1 MTNDATQPVAD
12 EEGRK
17 TIARLASEMLPK
29 LIERLTTSQLG
40 ELEVRED
47 GWRIRLRKPIDAA
60 NREAHAATDHPR
72 TEHSAR
78 SGGQQHSD
86 RTPSPQRIGS
96 QRNEP
101 ARGLVTSPAVGYFVA
116 RDSVKVGA
124 SLRSGDLVGHI
135 DVLGVR
141 QEVASPVAG
150 VLRAMEVQPG
160 QAVEYGQPIARVEPS
175 V

>member
-1 MTNDATQPVAD
+1 MKDDATHPVAD
-12 EEGRK
+12 DEGRK
-17 TIARLASEMLPK
+17 TIARLAREMLPK
-29 LIERLTTSQLG
+29 LIERLTNSELG

-47 GWRIRLRKPIDAA
+47 GWRIRLRRPI
-60 NREAHAATDHPR
+60 AATHGEAAADHPR
-72 TEHSAR
+72 QEHSAR
-78 SGGQQHSD
+78 ATGQQHSE
-86 RTPSPQRIGS
+86 RTSVPQRIGS

-124 SLRSGDLVGHI
+124 TLRSGDLVGHI

-150 VLRAMEVQPG
+150 VLRAIEVEPG
-160 QAVEYGQPIARVEPS
+160 QAVEYGQPIARVEPN
-175 V
+175 VQ